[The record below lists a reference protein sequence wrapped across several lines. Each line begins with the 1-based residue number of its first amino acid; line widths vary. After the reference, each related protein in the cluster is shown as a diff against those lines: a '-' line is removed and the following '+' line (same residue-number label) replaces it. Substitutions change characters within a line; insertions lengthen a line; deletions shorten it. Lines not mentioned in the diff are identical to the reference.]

1 MAKYNDLA
9 ACDITSGRVD
19 PRSYD
24 ELDRAWHAIGLAAP
38 ARRALVNADLMSMED
53 LSRVT
58 EKHVAGLHGMGK
70 SAVKRLAAAMAEA
83 DVTFA
88 NAD

>member
-24 ELDRAWHAIGLAAP
+24 ELDRAWHAIGLGAP

-58 EKHVAGLHGMGK
+58 EKHVVGLHGMGK
-70 SAVKRLAAAMAEA
+70 STMKRLVAAMA
-83 DVTFA
+83 DVGVTFA
-88 NAD
+88 SAD

>member
-58 EKHVAGLHGMGK
+58 EKHVVGLHGMGK
-70 SAVKRLAAAMAEA
+70 STLKRLVAAMADA
-83 DVTFA
+83 GVTFA
-88 NAD
+88 SAD

>member
-1 MAKYNDLA
+1 MAENNDVA
-9 ACDITSGRVD
+9 DCDITSGRVD
-19 PRSYD
+19 PQSYD
-24 ELDRAWHAIGLAAP
+24 ELDRPWHAIGLAAP
-38 ARRALVNADLMSMED
+38 ARRALVNAGLMSMED